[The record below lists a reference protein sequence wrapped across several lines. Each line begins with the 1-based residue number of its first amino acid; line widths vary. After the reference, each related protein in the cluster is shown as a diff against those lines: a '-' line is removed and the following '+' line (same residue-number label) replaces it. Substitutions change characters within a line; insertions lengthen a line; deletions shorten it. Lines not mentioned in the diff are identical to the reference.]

1 MDNYLKRDL
10 DDIVFENRNQAYGA
24 YALRKGY
31 GKRIKKGIIGGVAVF
46 LLLVS
51 SPLIAD
57 KMKSKIVLLDSKAVT
72 LMDAP
77 KEDVKKP
84 DVPPQ
89 PPPPPPPPM
98 KKIETQRFVPPV
110 VTIAEVK
117 DLQMIVPPI
126 DSNTQIGV
134 RDMKGE
140 KTSVYVAPSV
150 PTASAPPPPEPD
162 DKKVVETDI
171 PFLIVEQNPEFK
183 NGLKAMYK
191 FMSDNVKYPT
201 IARENGI
208 EGTVFVGFVVGRDG
222 VIRDV
227 AVKRGIGGGCNEEAV
242 RVISMMPAWNAG
254 KQNGKA
260 VSVAFTLPVKFTLQ

>member
-31 GKRIKKGIIGGVAVF
+31 GNRMKKGVIGGLAVF
-46 LLLVS
+46 LLLIS

-57 KMKSKIVLLDSKAVT
+57 KLKSKVT
-72 LMDAP
+72 SLYGKEVTFIPPPP
-77 KEDVKKP
+77 KEEIIKPPVKTL
-84 DVPPQ
+84 
-89 PPPPPPPPM
+89 PPPPPPPKQIEM
-98 KKIETQRFVPPV
+98 KRFVPPV

-126 DSNTQIGV
+126 DSSTQIGAQDV
-134 RDMKGE
+134 KGE
-140 KTSVYVAPSV
+140 KTSAYVAPSV
-150 PTASAPPPPEPD
+150 PTAAVAPPPDPE
-162 DKKVVETDI
+162 DKKVIDTDI
-171 PFLIVEQNPEFK
+171 PFLIVEQNPEYK
-183 NGLKAMYK
+183 DGLKAMYK

-208 EGTVFVGFVVGRDG
+208 EGTVYVGFVIGKDG
-222 VIRDV
+222 AIRDV

-242 RVISMMPAWNAG
+242 RVISMMPAWKAG

-260 VSVAFTLPVKFTLQ
+260 VSVAFTLPVKFALQ